1 MLRESREEVEETRK
15 RSVLESFGIS
25 RKAVNSSWRS
35 APSIV
40 FHSLIFHLHDFPN
53 LAQRIIANCA
63 CRACWYAKHSRRYC
77 AIIFDIVKFIEYI
90 GSPRIISRVISRDA
104 LFDSGAFDRS
114 TWQTT
119 NRKLGKI
126 NEVPFSRR
134 IKCTDV
140 MRNRWGE
147 EIMRGWKSVVILGGD
162 NGAVASVVQHDKMKI
177 AGKNDYL

>member
-1 MLRESREEVEETRK
+1 MR
-15 RSVLESFGIS
+15 RSIHCFS
-25 RKAVNSSWRS
+25 
-35 APSIV
+35 
-40 FHSLIFHLHDFPN
+40 FPN
-53 LAQRIIANCA
+53 FPSPRFPKFGATNYRELCLLCLLLVCKAFDTLLRDYFRHCKIHRI
-63 CRACWYAKHSRRYC
+63 YM
-77 AIIFDIVKFIEYI
+77 

-162 NGAVASVVQHDKMKI
+162 NGAVVSVVQHDKMKI